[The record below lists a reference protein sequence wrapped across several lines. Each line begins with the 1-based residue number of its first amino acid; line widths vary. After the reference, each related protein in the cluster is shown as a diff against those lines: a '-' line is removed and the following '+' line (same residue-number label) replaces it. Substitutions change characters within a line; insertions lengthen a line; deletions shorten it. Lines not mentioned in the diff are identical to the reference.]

1 MPQIK
6 DDIDL
11 FFNSAGDFA
20 LDNTGDI
27 ASTES
32 DLLLSFKQEIY
43 NRVKSDLQDW
53 SMYSWIGAGLS
64 EIIGEPNTRETA
76 EIGKEKIKTAL
87 TIGAFLS
94 AEDVNIK
101 YVPVAKDALMY
112 ILEIN
117 VDATPENG
125 YTSEVQVTLLL
136 DIDNHKLTVY

>member
-11 FFNSAGDFA
+11 FFNSAGDLA

-27 ASTES
+27 ASTEH

-53 SMYSWIGAGLS
+53 SMYSWIGAELS

-76 EIGKEKIKTAL
+76 EIGKEKIKSAL

-101 YVPVAKDALMY
+101 YIPISNDTLMY
-112 ILEIN
+112 VLDIN
-117 VDATPENG
+117 VEATPENG
-125 YTSEVQVTLLL
+125 YTSEVKVTLLL
-136 DIDNHKLTVY
+136 DIDNHKLTVH